1 MLLLSIFS
9 YIKDLLFYHRG
20 RPQQP
25 ANFSQRIGE
34 TEDDSLMMEHAATT
48 VPILDQHIAIIKEN
62 SRWWMPAAGGILAIA
77 MRFYD
82 PLSEYLGLVT
92 GLGSNLFQSIS
103 GEKGV

>member
-1 MLLLSIFS
+1 
-9 YIKDLLFYHRG
+9 
-20 RPQQP
+20 
-25 ANFSQRIGE
+25 
-34 TEDDSLMMEHAATT
+34 MEHAATT

-103 GEKGV
+103 GKKGV